1 MSIPRIFLKKYA
13 YSFFFSYYKQEVVDD
28 ISIEQSQLRDKGGLM
43 QQTKKSFHLQGKL
56 FSLVNSD

>member
-28 ISIEQSQLRDKGGLM
+28 ISIEQSQLGLM